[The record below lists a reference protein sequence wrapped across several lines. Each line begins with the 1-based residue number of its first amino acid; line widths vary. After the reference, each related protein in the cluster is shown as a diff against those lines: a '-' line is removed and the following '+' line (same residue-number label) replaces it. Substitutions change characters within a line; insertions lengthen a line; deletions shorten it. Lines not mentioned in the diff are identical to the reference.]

1 MLSEMLERVRKHW
14 KDQDLSIEKPLD
26 RSELDDRLNTLGI
39 KATGEI
45 VAVFSTLNGFKEVMD
60 DELFAFW
67 PIDQMIEENRKSEWV
82 KDRN

>member
-1 MLSEMLERVRKHW
+1 MLERVRKHW